1 MKLNKIFLGLIGMAA
16 MTLASCSSDD
26 KYDWA
31 TVSGPQVY
39 FSDELPSTIEI
50 SPDASSFNV
59 PINRVD
65 ASSSLTVNLTSTSEN
80 PMYTVPSS
88 VSFNAG
94 ETTVNIPVTY
104 DPSQIEFGRY
114 DNITISVSDASQTSS
129 WGIAEYKFNAGKTAW
144 VKMAGKA
151 TYREDLVTSTWSV
164 DNLIYKVDIE
174 KNIVQEGLY
183 RLVNP
188 YGSVYPYNDPGDW
201 DDTKDYYLTID
212 ASDPNYVHVPH
223 SDLGVDWGYGSWYTM
238 GYVDYLAESNGVSVD
253 DLKGS
258 YASSFGKFADGVI
271 TMPAEG
277 MVFQYGGG
285 LRYAN
290 TNGLFAIVLPGYAIA
305 DYTSTVEYAGIF
317 TNVANQVFVVT
328 KVTLG
333 PDATTAKAVV
343 VEADADADAVADAIA
358 AGDLEAVDVK
368 AGENQIQIPDGL
380 TGKLQVVLVIL
391 TGDKVQYVSNAV
403 FEYYGGANPWKSI
416 GVGVYTDDFIVPR
429 YGTRDDE
436 GVFHAYDPY
445 TYEVEIEEHSETPG
459 LYRLKNLYAGV
470 AEAFGEEGGEED
482 IVIHAE
488 DPNGVYFL
496 KQATGIDFGS
506 GEFYIES
513 EGGDYVAYYASKYS
527 AEQVIAA
534 IPEVF
539 GKVED
544 GVITLPV
551 LPITDEDGNP
561 TYDDEG
567 NAKVYQ
573 GVIYNDNGAYYA
585 CRNGAFELVL
595 PTASAAVKAKARK
608 AAKASNF
615 ARRLSGASIS
625 KKAVTLP
632 HYALK
637 KLIIKEKVALK

>member
-1 MKLNKIFLGLIGMAA
+1 MKLNKIFLGLIGVAA

-31 TVSGPQVY
+31 TVSGPQVF
-39 FSDELPSTIEI
+39 FSDQLPTTVEI

-59 PINRVD
+59 PISRVD
-65 ASSSLTVNLTSTSEN
+65 ASGSLTVNLTATVAN
-80 PMYTVPSS
+80 PMYSVPSS

-94 ETTVNIPVTY
+94 ESTVNIPVTY
-104 DPSQIEFGRY
+104 DPNQIEYGRY
-114 DNITISVSDASQTSS
+114 DNITITVGDASQTSS
-129 WGIAEYKFNAGKTAW
+129 WGISEYKFNVGKTAW

-151 TYREDLVTSTWSV
+151 TYREDLVTSTWAV
-164 DNLIYKVDIE
+164 DNLVYKVDIE

-212 ASDPNYVHVPH
+212 ASDPNFVHVPH

-238 GYVDYLAESNGVSVD
+238 GYVDYLAERNEVSVD

-258 YASSFGKFADGVI
+258 YAAYFGTFADGVI
-271 TMPAEG
+271 TMPTES

-290 TNGLFAIVLPGYAIA
+290 GSGLFAIALPGYAIA

-317 TNVANQVFVVT
+317 TNVANEVFVIA
-328 KVTLG
+328 KVALG

-343 VEADADADAVADAIA
+343 IEADADADAVADAIA
-358 AGDLEAVDVK
+358 AGDLEAVDVQ
-368 AGENQIQIPDGL
+368 AGENQLQIPDGL
-380 TGKLQVVLVIL
+380 TGKLQVVLAIL

-403 FEYYGGANPWKSI
+403 FEYYGGKNPWKSI

-429 YGTRDDE
+429 YGSRDDE

-445 TYEVEIEEHSETPG
+445 TYQVEIDEHSETPG
-459 LYRLKNLYAGV
+459 LYRVKNLYAGV
-470 AEAFGEEGGEED
+470 AKAFGEEGGEKD

-488 DPNGVYFL
+488 NPNGVYIM

-534 IPEVF
+534 IPDVF

-595 PTASAAVKAKARK
+595 PTASAAVKAKARNQ
-608 AAKASNF
+608 AKASDF
-615 ARRLSGASIS
+615 QRRLEGNGIS
-625 KKAVTLP
+625 KKAVTLS
-632 HYALK
+632 HQVLK
-637 KLIIKEKVALK
+637 KLIIKEKVSLK